1 MRKVLNIDEWYNSIE
16 KASVEVHEAYGGNM
30 SDFRYEYPVKFEE
43 VTGNSEKAIKKI
55 SKAGKGYEVRTSI
68 YMSKNELE
76 AVGKEMG
83 LELISY
89 EKSSSVV
96 VAVYESAVNEAKY
109 PVSQWKWD
117 AKHPYS
123 FKIYLKN
130 GDKHNTDFYDLESA
144 KKMKQVLDK
153 DKETYVIH
161 KSNDGQFN
169 DEVRDLMRESINE
182 DVINELSG
190 DTYKNTVKAALQ
202 RGDSRGN
209 SLAMKALQSFGKEI
223 AKELAG
229 KSFEVK
235 GSMNDVTKA
244 LYRGSSM
251 SYINQVLMTFTG
263 EGSLMYDD
271 TKVFGS
277 DEAHFNMNVEFQLP
291 DNWGGW
297 SAPVK
302 FAGYK
307 GHKIPGIVQ
316 FSIREGKVWVWFK
329 AADTDLE
336 FTRTGAREMAKLADT
351 IVTAMD
357 FPTNAKHNTIKQFDP
372 MKPTNESVNEGY
384 VPSNIKDFAKR
395 KGITSLVNTVA
406 GWVEKV
412 GKRISGGTAI
422 GKDYGT
428 LILDIKYQD
437 SAIRINVEDET
448 VELYDEPVSNL
459 KEFKQVY
466 NEYQTED
473 MNEARSINKIQ
484 KDWGKITADM
494 KDTVDMW
501 KAAEGKDKEDLLAKL
516 KDLTAQKK
524 KLEAELNDAVGLK
537 DADAELVGE
546 SFNPIE
552 SVVESYDEL
561 NERHIT
567 LKRKYTE
574 NYPAKT
580 AGKTAIVRN
589 KMLDAIADGRLTQE
603 QFDALLSEFSADG
616 KRWMKANAQY
626 FNVSEDG
633 VALSKFGK
641 RALAQLP
648 AKPQASVNETKQIEN
663 KPMRFIYES
672 FESFINEARETYV
685 CYWKEGTMKMH
696 FYSEHTSMKSAEKM
710 MEIMLKTNA
719 LHTKDGVGIMP
730 KSEWDRLEVDGYAFN
745 EGLVTEAFQ
754 SSKLASLLNLS
765 GFNSRTMKALYNYT
779 KVKLDQIT
787 DDQIVE
793 LHPMEAYKSKVKGIY
808 FYILDNPKDNPYAT
822 SKYVRQ
828 LSGNTLL
835 AVATGS
841 NDFLG
846 ITYSRYWSKNGQD
859 INMSSTNSASDTI
872 GVDKRYSGY
881 EASGLYNVKRIAEVA
896 DRVLMFNPDILPST
910 LDMRRERNAAKAGAT
925 AFMSDKDFKAE
936 NTKRYREIL
945 QTRAMNDDIDS
956 MVENAVNEL
965 ADQIKTATKKM
976 EMGRYGDL
984 LIGTSPKGQEV
995 KLRDA
1000 SNHMANILDSY
1011 SRYVE
1016 YVNKL
1021 KKEPESGSYYKK
1033 EAAVYAKDVKDR
1045 VSKISNLDYAW

>member
-169 DEVRDLMRESINE
+169 DEVRDLMRES
-182 DVINELSG
+182 
-190 DTYKNTVKAALQ
+190 
-202 RGDSRGN
+202 
-209 SLAMKALQSFGKEI
+209 
-223 AKELAG
+223 
-229 KSFEVK
+229 
-235 GSMNDVTKA
+235 
-244 LYRGSSM
+244 
-251 SYINQVLMTFTG
+251 
-263 EGSLMYDD
+263 
-271 TKVFGS
+271 
-277 DEAHFNMNVEFQLP
+277 
-291 DNWGGW
+291 
-297 SAPVK
+297 
-302 FAGYK
+302 
-307 GHKIPGIVQ
+307 
-316 FSIREGKVWVWFK
+316 
-329 AADTDLE
+329 
-336 FTRTGAREMAKLADT
+336 
-351 IVTAMD
+351 
-357 FPTNAKHNTIKQFDP
+357 
-372 MKPTNESVNEGY
+372 VNEGY

-501 KAAEGKDKEDLLAKL
+501 KAAEGKDKDKLLAKL

-672 FESFINEARETYV
+672 FESFINEAKETYV

-945 QTRAMNDDIDS
+945 QTRAMNDDIDG

>member
-169 DEVRDLMRESINE
+169 DEVRDLMR
-182 DVINELSG
+182 
-190 DTYKNTVKAALQ
+190 
-202 RGDSRGN
+202 
-209 SLAMKALQSFGKEI
+209 
-223 AKELAG
+223 
-229 KSFEVK
+229 
-235 GSMNDVTKA
+235 
-244 LYRGSSM
+244 
-251 SYINQVLMTFTG
+251 
-263 EGSLMYDD
+263 
-271 TKVFGS
+271 
-277 DEAHFNMNVEFQLP
+277 
-291 DNWGGW
+291 
-297 SAPVK
+297 
-302 FAGYK
+302 
-307 GHKIPGIVQ
+307 
-316 FSIREGKVWVWFK
+316 
-329 AADTDLE
+329 
-336 FTRTGAREMAKLADT
+336 
-351 IVTAMD
+351 
-357 FPTNAKHNTIKQFDP
+357 
-372 MKPTNESVNEGY
+372 ESVNEGY

-672 FESFINEARETYV
+672 FESFINEAKETYV

>member
-16 KASVEVHEAYGGNM
+16 KASVEVHEAYDGNM

-169 DEVRDLMRESINE
+169 DEVRDLMR
-182 DVINELSG
+182 
-190 DTYKNTVKAALQ
+190 
-202 RGDSRGN
+202 
-209 SLAMKALQSFGKEI
+209 
-223 AKELAG
+223 
-229 KSFEVK
+229 
-235 GSMNDVTKA
+235 
-244 LYRGSSM
+244 
-251 SYINQVLMTFTG
+251 
-263 EGSLMYDD
+263 
-271 TKVFGS
+271 
-277 DEAHFNMNVEFQLP
+277 
-291 DNWGGW
+291 
-297 SAPVK
+297 
-302 FAGYK
+302 
-307 GHKIPGIVQ
+307 
-316 FSIREGKVWVWFK
+316 
-329 AADTDLE
+329 
-336 FTRTGAREMAKLADT
+336 
-351 IVTAMD
+351 
-357 FPTNAKHNTIKQFDP
+357 
-372 MKPTNESVNEGY
+372 ESVNEGY

-672 FESFINEARETYV
+672 FESFINEAKETYV

>member
-169 DEVRDLMRESINE
+169 DEVRDLMR
-182 DVINELSG
+182 
-190 DTYKNTVKAALQ
+190 
-202 RGDSRGN
+202 
-209 SLAMKALQSFGKEI
+209 
-223 AKELAG
+223 
-229 KSFEVK
+229 
-235 GSMNDVTKA
+235 
-244 LYRGSSM
+244 
-251 SYINQVLMTFTG
+251 
-263 EGSLMYDD
+263 
-271 TKVFGS
+271 
-277 DEAHFNMNVEFQLP
+277 
-291 DNWGGW
+291 
-297 SAPVK
+297 
-302 FAGYK
+302 
-307 GHKIPGIVQ
+307 
-316 FSIREGKVWVWFK
+316 
-329 AADTDLE
+329 
-336 FTRTGAREMAKLADT
+336 
-351 IVTAMD
+351 
-357 FPTNAKHNTIKQFDP
+357 
-372 MKPTNESVNEGY
+372 ESVNEGY

-672 FESFINEARETYV
+672 FESFINEAKETYV

-945 QTRAMNDDIDS
+945 QTRAMNDDIDG

>member
-169 DEVRDLMRESINE
+169 DEVRDLMR
-182 DVINELSG
+182 
-190 DTYKNTVKAALQ
+190 
-202 RGDSRGN
+202 
-209 SLAMKALQSFGKEI
+209 
-223 AKELAG
+223 
-229 KSFEVK
+229 
-235 GSMNDVTKA
+235 
-244 LYRGSSM
+244 
-251 SYINQVLMTFTG
+251 
-263 EGSLMYDD
+263 
-271 TKVFGS
+271 
-277 DEAHFNMNVEFQLP
+277 
-291 DNWGGW
+291 
-297 SAPVK
+297 
-302 FAGYK
+302 
-307 GHKIPGIVQ
+307 
-316 FSIREGKVWVWFK
+316 
-329 AADTDLE
+329 
-336 FTRTGAREMAKLADT
+336 
-351 IVTAMD
+351 
-357 FPTNAKHNTIKQFDP
+357 
-372 MKPTNESVNEGY
+372 ESVNEGY

-945 QTRAMNDDIDS
+945 QTRAMNDDIDG

>member
-169 DEVRDLMRESINE
+169 DEVRDLMR
-182 DVINELSG
+182 
-190 DTYKNTVKAALQ
+190 
-202 RGDSRGN
+202 
-209 SLAMKALQSFGKEI
+209 
-223 AKELAG
+223 
-229 KSFEVK
+229 
-235 GSMNDVTKA
+235 
-244 LYRGSSM
+244 
-251 SYINQVLMTFTG
+251 
-263 EGSLMYDD
+263 
-271 TKVFGS
+271 
-277 DEAHFNMNVEFQLP
+277 
-291 DNWGGW
+291 
-297 SAPVK
+297 
-302 FAGYK
+302 
-307 GHKIPGIVQ
+307 
-316 FSIREGKVWVWFK
+316 
-329 AADTDLE
+329 
-336 FTRTGAREMAKLADT
+336 
-351 IVTAMD
+351 
-357 FPTNAKHNTIKQFDP
+357 
-372 MKPTNESVNEGY
+372 ESVNEGY

-956 MVENAVNEL
+956 MVENVVNEL

>member
-16 KASVEVHEAYGGNM
+16 KASVEVHEAYDGNM

-169 DEVRDLMRESINE
+169 DEVRDLMR
-182 DVINELSG
+182 
-190 DTYKNTVKAALQ
+190 
-202 RGDSRGN
+202 
-209 SLAMKALQSFGKEI
+209 
-223 AKELAG
+223 
-229 KSFEVK
+229 
-235 GSMNDVTKA
+235 
-244 LYRGSSM
+244 
-251 SYINQVLMTFTG
+251 
-263 EGSLMYDD
+263 
-271 TKVFGS
+271 
-277 DEAHFNMNVEFQLP
+277 
-291 DNWGGW
+291 
-297 SAPVK
+297 
-302 FAGYK
+302 
-307 GHKIPGIVQ
+307 
-316 FSIREGKVWVWFK
+316 
-329 AADTDLE
+329 
-336 FTRTGAREMAKLADT
+336 
-351 IVTAMD
+351 
-357 FPTNAKHNTIKQFDP
+357 
-372 MKPTNESVNEGY
+372 ESVNEGY

-1016 YVNKL
+1016 YENKL